1 MDRFRLYAKKIMKK
15 VTPNNYK
22 KTMSKFTTGV
32 TVVCVKQ
39 NNIIFGKTVNSFNS
53 LSLKPQLVLFSLGN
67 YSSSIKTFL
76 SAKNLSIN
84 ILSKKQR
91 NISEH
96 FSKKNPD
103 TYKNNFLD
111 GKANTS
117 IIRGCL
123 ANLECKVVD
132 RIKKGDHIIFIC
144 KVMNVRYDDKLKP
157 LSYYNSKYS

>member
-1 MDRFRLYAKKIMKK
+1 MDRLRLYAKKIMKK

-84 ILSKKQR
+84 VLSKKQR

-103 TYKNNFLD
+103 TDKINFLN

-117 IIRGCL
+117 IISGCL
-123 ANLECKVVD
+123 ANIECKVVD

-144 KVMNVRYDDKLKP
+144 KVMNVKYDDKLKP
-157 LSYYNSKYS
+157 LSYYNSKYC

>member
-1 MDRFRLYAKKIMKK
+1 MDRFCLYAKKIMKK

-84 ILSKKQR
+84 VLSKKQR

-103 TYKNNFLD
+103 TDKINFLN

-117 IIRGCL
+117 IISGCL

-144 KVMNVRYDDKLKP
+144 KVMNVKYDDKLKP
-157 LSYYNSKYS
+157 LSYYNSKYC

>member
-15 VTPNNYK
+15 VTTNNYK

-103 TYKNNFLD
+103 TNKINFLD

>member
-1 MDRFRLYAKKIMKK
+1 M
-15 VTPNNYK
+15 
-22 KTMSKFTTGV
+22 
-32 TVVCVKQ
+32 VCVKQ
-39 NNIIFGKTVNSFNS
+39 KNIILEKLLIPLIHCHS
-53 LSLKPQLVLFSLGN
+53 PQLVLFSLGN

-84 ILSKKQR
+84 VLSKNQR

-96 FSKKNPD
+96 FQKNPD
-103 TYKNNFLD
+103 TDKINFLN

-117 IIRGCL
+117 IISECL

-144 KVMNVRYDDKLKP
+144 KVMNVKYDDKLKP
-157 LSYYNSKYS
+157 LSYYNSKYC

>member
-103 TYKNNFLD
+103 TNKINFSD